1 MRAVIRNSWPR
12 GRCNLVGA
20 LTLRRDVNSD
30 FTESSLTNLTFRFL
44 ILVRSSTTAGSNV
57 TKFRS
62 HACTETVANRPW
74 SRAPL
79 YRLELFSRSSG
90 IAPHAVCVMLM
101 MGAAAVAVR
110 FISRSFGI
118 APPAACY
125 FDTTENH
132 IFRSR

>member
-1 MRAVIRNSWPR
+1 MWALIRNSCPR
-12 GRCNLVGA
+12 GRCDLVGA

-30 FTESSLTNLTFRFL
+30 FTESSLTDLTFRFL
-44 ILVRSSTTAGSNV
+44 ILVRRSATAGSTV

-62 HACTETVANRPW
+62 HTSTETGANRVW
-74 SRAPL
+74 RRAPL

-101 MGAAAVAVR
+101 MGAAALAVR
-110 FISRSFGI
+110 FFSRSSGI

-125 FDTTENH
+125 SDTTENH

>member
-1 MRAVIRNSWPR
+1 MWALIRNSWPR
-12 GRCNLVGA
+12 GKCNLVGA

-44 ILVRSSTTAGSNV
+44 ILVRRSAGAGSNV

-74 SRAPL
+74 TPAPL

-90 IAPHAVCVMLM
+90 IAPPVVCYAEH
-101 MGAAAVAVR
+101 GCR
-110 FISRSFGI
+110 RRCS
-118 APPAACY
+118 
-125 FDTTENH
+125 D
-132 IFRSR
+132 

>member
-1 MRAVIRNSWPR
+1 MRALARNSWPR

-44 ILVRSSTTAGSNV
+44 ILVRRSATAGSTV

-62 HACTETVANRPW
+62 HASTGTVASRARR
-74 SRAPL
+74 RAPL
-79 YRLELFSRSSG
+79 SRLELFSRSSG
-90 IAPHAVCVMLM
+90 IAPHAVCVVLM

-110 FISRSFGI
+110 FFSRSSGI

-125 FDTTENH
+125 SDTTENH
-132 IFRSR
+132 IFGSP